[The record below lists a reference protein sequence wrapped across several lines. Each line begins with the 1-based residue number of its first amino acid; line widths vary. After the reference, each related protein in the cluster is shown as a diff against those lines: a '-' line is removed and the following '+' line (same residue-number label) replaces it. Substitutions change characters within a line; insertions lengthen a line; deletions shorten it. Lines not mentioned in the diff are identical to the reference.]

1 MSRYSWKDEKL
12 QYLCAKCHLK
22 DDDPDLCHAV
32 EPPLVKTSIPSP
44 DMNALD
50 LMGCGFVRE
59 SQWQRM
65 PQEQKDRILEEIK
78 ERSKHYYKTN

>member
-1 MSRYSWKDEKL
+1 MSKYSWNDEQL

-32 EPPLVKTSIPSP
+32 EPPLVKTLIPSP
-44 DMNALD
+44 EMAAGD
-50 LMGCGFVRE
+50 LMGCGFIRE

-65 PQEQKDRILEEIK
+65 PQEYRDRITNEIE
-78 ERSKHYYKTN
+78 ERSKRYKSN